1 LLNPKLGGPSVFP
14 PQSDSVL
21 EGRATPATWVESTGE
36 DRYRRTLYTWFW
48 RLTPHPY
55 MVLFHAPDSTTTCT
69 RRERTGNSVQAL
81 TLLNDPEFIEA
92 ARALAS
98 QTLAKSLATDDER
111 ITFVFRKTLARKPTE
126 EERTLL
132 RQLLTDELQMSAE
145 EATAIA
151 GVAVDDPQRNPRAAW
166 TVVCRSLMNLDEF
179 QTRE

>member
-1 LLNPKLGGPSVFP
+1 
-14 PQSDSVL
+14 
-21 EGRATPATWVESTGE
+21 
-36 DRYRRTLYTWFW
+36 
-48 RLTPHPY
+48 